1 MNKASYF
8 WLEERDI
15 LPGNGFT
22 LWGSSHKTVIV
33 VILFFIAVSIIAFE
47 RVKGRYKELIMRS
60 LAVLLPLLE
69 VLKIAV
75 LSAHGRMDIGHLPI
89 HLCSIAIYM
98 YPVIAFTRS
107 GIVRETFSEISMITL
122 LPAAVCAIVFP
133 DWSMYPIIN
142 FYSLHS
148 FVWHTLQVIFP
159 ILCLSMGWCK
169 PSIRHIWRNHVFMI
183 ICAGIILIFDHAYN
197 CNYWFMIRPV
207 RGTPLQFIYDR
218 FGTGMYLPALAMTVT
233 AVNVL
238 MYGILKIFIIMK
250 IVKKENR

>member
-22 LWGSSHKTVIV
+22 LWGSSHKMVIV

-89 HLCSIAIYM
+89 HLCSIAIYIRNEQQAEKGSIVPSFLDSNDTGQYCIDTWM
-98 YPVIAFTRS
+98 DPV
-107 GIVRETFSEISMITL
+107 
-122 LPAAVCAIVFP
+122 
-133 DWSMYPIIN
+133 
-142 FYSLHS
+142 
-148 FVWHTLQVIFP
+148 
-159 ILCLSMGWCK
+159 
-169 PSIRHIWRNHVFMI
+169 
-183 ICAGIILIFDHAYN
+183 
-197 CNYWFMIRPV
+197 
-207 RGTPLQFIYDR
+207 
-218 FGTGMYLPALAMTVT
+218 
-233 AVNVL
+233 
-238 MYGILKIFIIMK
+238 
-250 IVKKENR
+250 

>member
-89 HLCSIAIYM
+89 HFVDSCPQFSQTYAI
-98 YPVIAFTRS
+98 
-107 GIVRETFSEISMITL
+107 L
-122 LPAAVCAIVFP
+122 
-133 DWSMYPIIN
+133 
-142 FYSLHS
+142 S
-148 FVWHTLQVIFP
+148 FAMLQRYYF
-159 ILCLSMGWCK
+159 
-169 PSIRHIWRNHVFMI
+169 F
-183 ICAGIILIFDHAYN
+183 
-197 CNYWFMIRPV
+197 
-207 RGTPLQFIYDR
+207 
-218 FGTGMYLPALAMTVT
+218 
-233 AVNVL
+233 
-238 MYGILKIFIIMK
+238 
-250 IVKKENR
+250 